1 MYATTILHK
10 RIDMRIYL
18 QSNELGKAL
27 AKGLLHMEKTQTM
40 TAKELNITQGQISH
54 LISGDFKTKNG
65 LVLLV
70 CKYVNIDPDEF
81 KLTPP
86 KSETI
91 DREAIIALERAC
103 GGQRRKTAV
112 VIRVLRA
119 LETLDP
125 AG

>member
-1 MYATTILHK
+1 
-10 RIDMRIYL
+10 MRVYL
-18 QSNELGKAL
+18 QSHELGKAL
-27 AKGLLHMEKTQTM
+27 AKGLLDMGKTQQLA
-40 TAKELNITQGQISH
+40 AKELNVTQGQISH
-54 LISGDFKTKNG
+54 LISGDFKTRNN
-65 LVLLV
+65 LVLKV
-70 CKYVNIDPDEF
+70 CKYANVNPDEF
-81 KLTPP
+81 KPAP

-125 AG
+125 AN